1 MASKYLKKIKI
12 KESDVNFYSIKLI
25 EKNFPYCSAFPYSY
39 KILTENILRNNS
51 SCKNIEEKII
61 LLQESLKG
69 KNPFGEI
76 EFYPSRV
83 LMQDFTGVPA
93 LADLASMR
101 EKAKENSKIDS
112 SKINP
117 LKPVDLVVDH
127 SVMVDKYASPDA
139 LSLNT
144 ALEFERNQERY
155 KFLKWGQK
163 NLENFRVIPPG
174 VGICHQVNMEFLAKV
189 VWYDK
194 KNNTIYPDSLVG
206 TDSHT
211 TMING
216 LSVLGWGVGGI
227 EAEAVM
233 LGESIAMSPPK
244 VLGVNLKGQ
253 LKHNT
258 TPTDL
263 VLTIT
268 NILRKHGVVNKFV
281 EFYGKGLKNLSLAD
295 RATIANMAPEYGAT
309 CGFFP
314 IDKETIKYL
323 KNTGRDQNHCLLV
336 KKYAV
341 EQGLWYD
348 YERPLAE
355 KKLYNEEIEID
366 ISNIN
371 PVLAGPKRPQDK
383 VLLSEVHKKSI
394 ETIIASNIISNKAKS
409 KTLNNGDVVL
419 AAITS
424 CTNTANPYLMITAG
438 LLAKNAVEKGLSK
451 KSWVKTSL
459 APGSLVVKD
468 YLEKLGLLTYL
479 ERLGFNIVGYGCTTC
494 IGNSGP
500 LDESVELEII
510 EKNLNVSSVLS
521 GNRNFEGRVH
531 PLIKSNWLASPPLVV
546 AYSILGSTTVDIT
559 KKPLGFNKNNKKIYL
574 KDLWPKPE
582 LVNNLL
588 DKIESKLYQNRY
600 KKVELGNA
608 KWNEILAN
616 KSSTYNWNITSTYV
630 QNPPFLSDKSL
641 TKNNLQNIKEARIL
655 AILGDSI
662 TTDHIS
668 PAGSIK
674 EESPAGKYLT
684 GKQVSKNRFN
694 SYGARRGSH
703 DIMVRGTFANVRLR
717 NKITPDKEGGYTKL
731 FPDEKIMTIYDAAEQ
746 YKKRNTPL
754 VIFAGKEYGT
764 GSSRD
769 WAAKGTKL
777 LGVRAVIVESFERIH
792 RSNLIGMGIL
802 PIQLKNGLSIERLN
816 LKGSE
821 LVNINID
828 LEKVKKENV
837 MDLEISI
844 IDSDKKNHSKLIPGI
859 LKIET
864 AKEFNYIKKGNIL
877 NYVLEELSN

>member
-1 MASKYLKKIKI
+1 
-12 KESDVNFYSIKLI
+12 
-25 EKNFPYCSAFPYSY
+25 
-39 KILTENILRNNS
+39 
-51 SCKNIEEKII
+51 
-61 LLQESLKG
+61 
-69 KNPFGEI
+69 
-76 EFYPSRV
+76 
-83 LMQDFTGVPA
+83 
-93 LADLASMR
+93 
-101 EKAKENSKIDS
+101 
-112 SKINP
+112 
-117 LKPVDLVVDH
+117 
-127 SVMVDKYASPDA
+127 
-139 LSLNT
+139 
-144 ALEFERNQERY
+144 
-155 KFLKWGQK
+155 
-163 NLENFRVIPPG
+163 
-174 VGICHQVNMEFLAKV
+174 
-189 VWYDK
+189 
-194 KNNTIYPDSLVG
+194 
-206 TDSHT
+206 
-211 TMING
+211 
-216 LSVLGWGVGGI
+216 
-227 EAEAVM
+227 
-233 LGESIAMSPPK
+233 
-244 VLGVNLKGQ
+244 
-253 LKHNT
+253 
-258 TPTDL
+258 
-263 VLTIT
+263 
-268 NILRKHGVVNKFV
+268 
-281 EFYGKGLKNLSLAD
+281 
-295 RATIANMAPEYGAT
+295 
-309 CGFFP
+309 
-314 IDKETIKYL
+314 
-323 KNTGRDQNHCLLV
+323 
-336 KKYAV
+336 
-341 EQGLWYD
+341 
-348 YERPLAE
+348 
-355 KKLYNEEIEID
+355 
-366 ISNIN
+366 
-371 PVLAGPKRPQDK
+371 
-383 VLLSEVHKKSI
+383 
-394 ETIIASNIISNKAKS
+394 
-409 KTLNNGDVVL
+409 
-419 AAITS
+419 
-424 CTNTANPYLMITAG
+424 MITAG

-630 QNPPFLSDKSL
+630 QNPPFLSDKSP

>member
-1 MASKYLKKIKI
+1 MQSKYLAKLNNDEKL
-12 KESDVNFYSIKLI
+12 NFYSIKFL
-25 EKNFPYCSAFPYSY
+25 EEELSFCSKFPYSY
-39 KILTENILRNNS
+39 KVLVENILRNTLS
-51 SCKNIEEKII
+51 EKEII
-61 LLQESLKG
+61 KKINFLNNKLEG
-69 KNPFGEI
+69 KDIFGEI
-76 EFYPSRV
+76 DFYPSRV

-101 EKAKENSKIDS
+101 ESAQERSKIDA

-127 SVMVDKYASPDA
+127 SVMVDKYASSEA
-139 LSLNT
+139 LNINT
-144 ALEFERNQERY
+144 ELEFERNQERY

-163 NLENFRVIPPG
+163 NLKNFRVIPPG

-189 VWYDK
+189 VWHNK
-194 KNNTIYPDSLVG
+194 ENNTVYPDSVVG

-233 LGESIAMSPPK
+233 LGEAIAMSPPK
-244 VLGVNLKGQ
+244 VVGVNLHGKLSG
-253 LKHNT
+253 NA

-281 EFYGKGLKNLSLAD
+281 EFYGSALTALSLAD

-323 KNTGRDQNHCLLV
+323 KNTGREKNHCLIV
-336 KKYAV
+336 EKYAK

-348 YERPLAE
+348 YNESIRI
-355 KKLYNEEIEID
+355 KKLYNEEIELD
-366 ISNIN
+366 ISKIN
-371 PVLAGPKRPQDK
+371 SVLAGPKRPQDK
-383 VLLSEVHKKSI
+383 VLLTDVHKKSM
-394 ETIIASNIISNKAKS
+394 EIIKEANNDVELKQFKN
-409 KTLNNGDVVL
+409 LNNGDVVL

-424 CTNTANPYLMITAG
+424 CTNTANPYLMIAAG
-438 LLAKNAVEKGLSK
+438 LLAKNAYEKGLSK
-451 KSWVKTSL
+451 KNWVKTSL
-459 APGSLVVKD
+459 APGSQVVKD
-468 YLEKLGLLTYL
+468 YLENLGLLVYL
-479 ERLGFNIVGYGCTTC
+479 EKLGFNVVGYGCTTC

-500 LDESVELEII
+500 LDNNVEQEII
-510 EKNLNVSSVLS
+510 GNNLNVSSILS

-531 PLIKSNWLASPPLVV
+531 PLIKANWLASPPLVV
-546 AYSILGSTTVDIT
+546 AYSILGSTTLDIT
-559 KKPLGFNKNNKKIYL
+559 KEPLGLNKQGKKVFL
-574 KDLWPKPE
+574 KDIWPDPK
-582 LVNNLL
+582 LVNSLL
-588 DKIESKLYQNRY
+588 NTIESKLYVNRY
-600 KKVELGNA
+600 KNVEKKNSR
-608 KWNEILAN
+608 WNEIKTLE
-616 KSSTYNWNITSTYV
+616 SSTYNWNVASTYV

-641 TKNNLQNIKEARIL
+641 TENSLTNIKGARIL
-655 AILGDSI
+655 ALLGDSI

-674 EESPAGKYLT
+674 EESPAGEYLSQ
-684 GKQVSKNRFN
+684 KQVNKHNFN

-703 DIMVRGTFANVRLR
+703 DVMVRGTFANVRLR
-717 NKITPDKEGGYTKL
+717 NGLTPDKEGGYTKL
-731 FPDEKIMTIYDAAEQ
+731 FPDSKVMTIYEAAEE

-777 LGVRAVIVESFERIH
+777 LGVKAVIVESFERIH
-792 RSNLIGMGIL
+792 RSNLIGMGVL
-802 PIQLKNGLSIERLN
+802 PIQLSSELSIKD
-816 LKGSE
+816 LKLRG
-821 LVNINID
+821 N
-828 LEKVKKENV
+828 
-837 MDLEISI
+837 EIVDII
-844 IDSDKKNHSKLIPGI
+844 IDVNKIKKSNNKEVEIKISDHSSNILMKLSGNLRID
-859 LKIET
+859 T
-864 AKEFNYIKKGNIL
+864 AKEFDYIEQGNIL